1 MSEYREQFK
10 EIQRETYWSMPR
22 IFGALVIGM
31 ILLYGLGFMATG
43 GDLAIY
49 RFWAPKR
56 ANAEREVFVN
66 TNSYIQGKV
75 SHLTQLRLDYE
86 QADGAQK
93 ATLRTVILTEAAQV
107 DNSKLPSDLA
117 GFIAGLKGKYESF

>member
-1 MSEYREQFK
+1 MSYREEYREA
-10 EIQRETYWSMPR
+10 ERNAYWTMPR
-22 IFGALVIGM
+22 ALMAIMAALLALYVIG
-31 ILLYGLGFMATG
+31 FMTTG

-49 RFWAPKR
+49 RFWAPKQ

-66 TNSYIQGKV
+66 TNSYVQGKV

-86 QADGAQK
+86 QATGPQK

-107 DNSKLPSDLA
+107 DNSKLPPDLA
-117 GFIAGLKGKYESF
+117 GFISSLKGQL